1 MSRATAESPT
11 RELETETLAWRREIL
26 EKSLTAL
33 RFPKDSFNA
42 DTDWAYGLQ
51 AVAHG
56 ATSLFYMTDE
66 AQEGRNAFVEKRKP
80 DFSPYRRMPW

>member
-33 RFPKDSFNA
+33 RFLKDSFNA

-66 AQEGRNAFVEKRKP
+66 AQEGRDQFLEKRDP
-80 DFSPYRRMPW
+80 DWSPYPWYY